1 MVTKK
6 QLIDG
11 VLKFVESEIIPAIG
25 GWEGGMA
32 YIGVGILRRKAD
44 WVASYIDQY
53 LNHPVA
59 KALGI
64 VTDDGRIDIDTA
76 YEAFKE
82 HASKILPRTVE
93 IPLLN
98 PITFHEST
106 IDVLYA
112 YIKDKSNT
120 QPIQQPSAQY
130 KRPEPI
136 IPGQT
141 MRPEPR
147 PVDNVSAEGN

>member
-11 VLKFVESEIIPAIG
+11 ALKFVESEIIPAIG

-32 YIGVGILRRKAD
+32 YVGVGILRRKAD

-82 HASKILPRTVE
+82 HTSKILPQSVE

-112 YIKDKSNT
+112 YIKEQSNT
-120 QPIQQPSAQY
+120 QPQQSAAQHR
-130 KRPEPI
+130 RPAVPE
-136 IPGQT
+136 
-141 MRPEPR
+141 RPTQPLST
-147 PVDNVSAEGN
+147 DVSAEGY